1 MRKLLLLGILFISQ
15 SALAGE
21 IADAYK
27 DGALGTKWGDTIK
40 DIKKVFTSGRREN
53 YRDVVMYVARDGQ
66 PLFNIERKKNSSVIF
81 GFNTK
86 QQLNSIAIDI
96 PQADYGKLLKTL
108 DVEFGAHT
116 MQSDNTTAR
125 IATWPKDG
133 DIELSLTMARAGFFS
148 QEIKTSLNIIY
159 TGEIKK

>member
-21 IADAYK
+21 ISDAYK
-27 DGALGTKWGDTIK
+27 DGALDTKWGDSIEN
-40 DIKKVFTSGRREN
+40 IKKVFTSGRREN
-53 YRDVVMYVARDGQ
+53 YRDLVMYIARNGD
-66 PLFNIERKKNSSVIF
+66 PLFNIKRKRNSLIIF
-81 GFNTK
+81 GFDTK

-108 DVEFGAHT
+108 DIKFGAHT
-116 MQSDNTTAR
+116 MQSDDTTAR
-125 IATWPKDG
+125 IATWPKDE

-159 TGEIKK
+159 TGTAKK